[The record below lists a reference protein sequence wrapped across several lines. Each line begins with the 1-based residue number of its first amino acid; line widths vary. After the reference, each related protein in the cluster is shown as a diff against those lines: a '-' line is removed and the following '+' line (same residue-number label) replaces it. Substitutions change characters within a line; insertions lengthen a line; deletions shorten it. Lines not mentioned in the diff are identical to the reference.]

1 MGTLQMLKEIL
12 KEILTRFF
20 GGFLTFLGLL
30 DPKSWGRRFCSLENN
45 TFGKTVKYVN

>member
-1 MGTLQMLKEIL
+1 MGTLQMLKEI
-12 KEILTRFF
+12 F

-30 DPKSWGRRFCSLENN
+30 DPKLWGRRFWSLENN